1 MELLLL
7 VVAAYFI
14 GAVPFAWL
22 IGRLGYGLDLREV
35 GDRNVGGGNLMA
47 VAGFVPGFTAIVLDV
62 VKGLLATLLG
72 LRVGGEQGGMVAGAA
87 AIAGHV
93 WPAWLRFDGGRGAA
107 ASLGVATGLFPWLM
121 AVLLPVAIVL
131 VALTRR
137 TVLALAI
144 VMPIIPFAAVAVGE
158 PLGEAIFIVALFVCV
173 GLKDAWD
180 RLRAQVEERRARV
193 P

>member
-14 GAVPFAWL
+14 GSIPFAWL
-22 IGRLGYGLDLREV
+22 IGRLGYGIDLRRV
-35 GDRNVGGGNLMA
+35 GDGNVGGGNLMSA
-47 VAGFVPGFTAIVLDV
+47 TGFLPGFSAIVLDV
-62 VKGLLATLLG
+62 AKGLLATLLG
-72 LRVGGEQGGMVAGAA
+72 IRVAGAGGGMLGGTA

-93 WPAWLRFDGGRGAA
+93 WPVWLRFDGGRGAA
-107 ASLGVATGLFPWLM
+107 AALGVATGLFPWLM

-137 TVLALAI
+137 TVLVLAA
-144 VMPIIPFAAVAVGE
+144 VMPVIPFAAVALGE
-158 PLGEAIFIVALFVCV
+158 PVSEAVFIIALFVCV

-180 RLRAQVEERRARV
+180 RLRAQPAEEQAR
-193 P
+193 